1 MYTTGQTCA
10 IATITLASSS
20 MVSPIRKDAPSESP
34 KSLQRKGIMRRSD
47 PIGGEEKNNGVVGSI
62 IIIIII
68 PYHTTDMTL
77 DSPLRGVIPQ
87 VVTHRSLFLIQV
99 VVLSGRQITIFT
111 AVSNRYH
118 VCWLKGTRRYTRA
131 LRKGFFY
138 LAIWAT
144 VFWKL
149 VMDSYF
155 SLKSESAF
163 IWPEMIIPQRYMYPQ
178 SAIQS

>member
-62 IIIIII
+62 IIIVI

-77 DSPLRGVIPQ
+77 DSPLRGVIRNPQ

-99 VVLSGRQITIFT
+99 VVLSGRRLLFYSCQQSIPCLLVEGDPTLHPRT
-111 AVSNRYH
+111 AKR
-118 VCWLKGTRRYTRA
+118 LFLFG
-131 LRKGFFY
+131 Y
-138 LAIWAT
+138 LGYSLLET
-144 VFWKL
+144 
-149 VMDSYF
+149 SYG
-155 SLKSESAF
+155 
-163 IWPEMIIPQRYMYPQ
+163 
-178 SAIQS
+178 